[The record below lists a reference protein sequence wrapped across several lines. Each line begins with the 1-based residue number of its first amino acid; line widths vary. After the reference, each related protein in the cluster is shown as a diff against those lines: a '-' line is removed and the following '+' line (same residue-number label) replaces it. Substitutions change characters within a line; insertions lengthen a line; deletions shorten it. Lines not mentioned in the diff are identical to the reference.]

1 MAAQL
6 RRPCCRRLRSRG
18 RARHHG
24 RPQAAHGKGPCLARD
39 TKNRQNANKR
49 RAYISVERPKEQLDD
64 SACPQAC
71 ARQTQNRGTA
81 RLNGRVGHKSRH
93 QKPKSQATNQPTHHG
108 EHQTRRAQLDASGTH
123 QAAQSACKIQHI
135 KAKGSTKNGADATR
149 HACRSPLASGGVARR
164 GVISAGSACN
174 RASTDKGDRKG
185 RKRRARKGGEP
196 ARIPTRVAQDGNR
209 QCVDRA
215 RRHAIGKV
223 KPEDNKGR
231 LQADPKN
238 RARWQR
244 LSPSPSLCLIF
255 FRHGVSPVDV

>member
-6 RRPCCRRLRSRG
+6 RRPCRRRLRSRS

-24 RPQAAHGKGPCLARD
+24 RPQAAHSKGPCLARD
-39 TKNRQNANKR
+39 AKNRQNANKR
-49 RAYISVERPKEQLDD
+49 RAYIGVERPKEQLDE

-93 QKPKSQATNQPTHHG
+93 QKPESQTADEAAHHRKY
-108 EHQTRRAQLDASGTH
+108 QARRAQLNKGGSHKT
-123 QAAQSACKIQHI
+123 AQGACKIQRI

-149 HACRSPLASGGVARR
+149 HACRSPLASAGVARR
-164 GVISAGSACN
+164 DVISARSARSRTPAN
-174 RASTDKGDRKG
+174 RGDRKG
-185 RKRRARKGGEP
+185 CKRRARKGGEP

-223 KPEDNKGR
+223 KPKDNKGR

-244 LSPSPSLCLIF
+244 LSPSPSLCLVF